1 MKPVRPGRETG
12 VKRHDAKLSP
22 PPIRLHLTEMTMNAH
37 HASLIRRSFEQI
49 APVAEDAAAL
59 FYRTLFAQSPELRPL
74 FKGDLDSQGRRLMEM
89 IGAAVRLLDHPPSLL
104 PVLAQLGA
112 RHAGYGVEPG
122 DYRKVGQALMATLSQ
137 ALGDDFDDATREAW
151 GAMYALVSE
160 TMIAAGRA
168 ERQAA

>member
-12 VKRHDAKLSP
+12 VKPHDPKLLP
-22 PPIRLHLTEMTMNAH
+22 PPIRLHLAEMTMNDH
-37 HASLIRRSFEQI
+37 HASLIRRSFDQI
-49 APVAEDAAAL
+49 APVAEDTAAL
-59 FYRTLFAQSPELRPL
+59 FYGTLFAQSPELRPL
-74 FKGDLDSQGRRLMEM
+74 FKGDLASQGRRLMEM
-89 IGAAVRLLDHPPSLL
+89 IGAAVRLLDQPPSLL

-137 ALGDDFDDATREAW
+137 TLGDDFDDATREAW